1 MVQAAIKQNLLQQT
15 APHGWRAVGTTLLA
29 DRILDSVLGGVG
41 GAVRSVAPPTPAY
54 GANVPQGGK
63 YFISEQV
70 LADYDR
76 WYRGEV
82 LRIRALYNFGLGL
95 PYPKSPQEWAQQVID
110 MRAKQGREL
119 TQRDIAKSRAQ
130 GEIDLMRDVV
140 QGGIGAVRDLALAP
154 TRVAEAYA
162 ASRGQ
167 SS

>member
-1 MVQAAIKQNLLQQT
+1 MVQAAAAQSLLK
-15 APHGWRAVGTTLLA
+15 APHGWHAVGTAIGA
-29 DRILDSVLGGVG
+29 DFFLDKILSGLGAAGRS
-41 GAVRSVAPPTPAY
+41 AVPAQPAY

-76 WYRGEV
+76 WYRGEG
-82 LRIRALYNFGLGL
+82 LRITALNKMGLGL
-95 PYPKSPQEWAQQVID
+95 PYPKSPQEWAEQVID

-119 TQRDIAKSRAQ
+119 TQRDIAKARAQ

-140 QGGIGAVRDLALAP
+140 QGGIGAVRDMALAP